1 MNNSA
6 VNFAMQQV
14 VITRHGGPEVLHVRE
29 TAETQLKSGDVLV
42 DVKYSGINFADIL
55 MRMGLYPTAPKPPFT
70 PGYEVSGVISKV
82 GSTENNDLIGKSV
95 AALTP
100 FGGYAS
106 KVAVKKERLIT
117 LPEDFDLAQA
127 AAMPVVYLTSYV
139 MLFLQAHLQ
148 KDEWVLIHNIGGGVG
163 LAATE
168 LSRTIGANIIG
179 TASAGKHDRLREKGL
194 HNLIDYN
201 TEDFVARV
209 NDITEG
215 QGVDVIIDPIGGDNL
230 KKSYKALG
238 TFGRLVAFGFS
249 TAANSPRRKILH
261 LFKEYIKTPKFSP
274 IKQLMIHNK
283 GVFGCHLGMVM
294 DRQDL
299 LQKCMEKLMSYL
311 QNGDINPHV
320 DRIFPLSKVQDAHQ
334 YIMDRRNFG
343 KVLLAADEQ

>member
-1 MNNSA
+1 MNYSA
-6 VNFAMQQV
+6 VNFAVQQI

-29 TAETQLKSGDVLV
+29 TAEPQLKSGDVLI

-55 MRMGLYPTAPKPPFT
+55 MRMGLYPSAPKPPFT
-70 PGYEVSGVISKV
+70 PGYEVSGIISKV
-82 GSTENNDLIGKSV
+82 GSTENNDLLGKPV
-95 AALTP
+95 AALTN

-106 KVAVKKERLIT
+106 KVAVKKDRLIA
-117 LPEDFDLAQA
+117 LPDGMDLAQM

-163 LAATE
+163 LAAVD
-168 LSRTIGANIIG
+168 LSRIIGANIIG
-179 TASAGKHDRLREKGL
+179 TASAGKHDRLVEKGI
-194 HNLIDYN
+194 HQLIDYN

-209 NDITEG
+209 KDITEG

-249 TAANSPRRKILH
+249 KSADGPRRRILH
-261 LFKEYIKTPKFSP
+261 LLKEYTKTPKFSP
-274 IKQLMIHNK
+274 VKLMSHNK

-294 DRQDL
+294 DRRELMQE
-299 LQKCMEKLMSYL
+299 CIEKLMSYL

-343 KVLLAADEQ
+343 KVLLAVDEQ